1 MNNTTSPV
9 VRRLC
14 KGGCGQWFTP
24 PASRPGQEYIHG
36 HKKGCD
42 AAERVH
48 SKPAPRAG
56 GRSEAER
63 RTLDYRMALA
73 SARREQAEVEKEI
86 DVVDEEIQLLRE
98 KLAVRDNEKETLTE
112 RHLNLGAS
120 MMALESLAGGKSLV
134 RQVAAEGNN
143 GSL

>member
-1 MNNTTSPV
+1 
-9 VRRLC
+9 
-14 KGGCGQWFTP
+14 
-24 PASRPGQEYIHG
+24 
-36 HKKGCD
+36 
-42 AAERVH
+42 
-48 SKPAPRAG
+48 
-56 GRSEAER
+56 
-63 RTLDYRMALA
+63 MALA